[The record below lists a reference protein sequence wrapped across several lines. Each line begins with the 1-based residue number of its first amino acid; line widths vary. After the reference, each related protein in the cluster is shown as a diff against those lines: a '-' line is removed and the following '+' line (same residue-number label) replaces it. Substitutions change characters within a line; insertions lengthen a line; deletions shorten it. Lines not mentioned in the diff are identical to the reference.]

1 VDDERRP
8 LDPGL
13 VAGEELVDLDVQAL
27 ALGPPQV
34 HAEQHLRPVLG
45 FGATGTGVDRRD
57 GIVLVVLA
65 GEERRELESFDV
77 DGELV
82 DGPSEIPGHLG
93 VALRREQ
100 FVHSP
105 RVAEAAYEIVV
116 AIELGADAGQPRGQ
130 LLCSS
135 WVVPERRVGRLP
147 FELGDLRAF
156 AVDVKGT
163 PLRRRC
169 ASPGRRDGPSGR
181 SRLNRTDAR
190 RTARERW
197 GITPR
202 RRVRPNGSSAWRT
215 RP

>member
-1 VDDERRP
+1 VNDERRT

-13 VAGEELVDLDVQAL
+13 VAREELVDLDVQPL

-45 FGATGTGVDRRD
+45 FGATGAGVDRRD

-65 GEERRELESFDV
+65 GEQRCELESFDV

-82 DGPSEIPGHLG
+82 DGASKIPGHLG

-100 FVHSP
+100 LVHRP
-105 RVAEAAYEIVV
+105 RVAEAANEIVV

-135 WVVPERRVGRLP
+135 GVVPERRVRRLP
-147 FELGDLRAF
+147 FELGDQRAF

-163 PLRRRC
+163 PSRRRC
-169 ASPGRRDGPSGR
+169 ASPDRRDGPSGL

-190 RTARERW
+190 RTGRERC
-197 GITPR
+197 
-202 RRVRPNGSSAWRT
+202 
-215 RP
+215 